1 MENIMTDKEYNDL
14 NQMISDF
21 TYGVDVGTP
30 EYESAFLVMNKYNNN
45 QDLYDDLVDY
55 YNEHSNMDGTIILF
69 FEHTFD
75 LKKKKHNAKNN
86 HFVNVYSV
94 NIEKG

>member
-1 MENIMTDKEYNDL
+1 MTDKEYNDL

-30 EYESAFLVMNKYNNN
+30 EYESAFRAMNKYDNN
-45 QDLYDDLVDY
+45 QSLYDDLVDY
-55 YNEHSNMDGTIILF
+55 YNEHPNVDGTIILF

-86 HFVNVYSV
+86 HFVNVYDV